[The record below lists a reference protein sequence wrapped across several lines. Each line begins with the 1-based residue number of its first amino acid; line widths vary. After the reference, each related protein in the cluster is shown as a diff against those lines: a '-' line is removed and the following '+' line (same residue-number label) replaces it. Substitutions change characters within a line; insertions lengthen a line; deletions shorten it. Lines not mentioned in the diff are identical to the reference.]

1 MKQQD
6 PGQDSKP
13 ERKTAYTDELLAEET
28 KKICQPSK
36 SSGRALMANRGI
48 ESFGKRPTFTKLL
61 LCMYG
66 ASEVLYLGILL
77 SQQSYLQI
85 S

>member
-1 MKQQD
+1 MEHEATD

-36 SSGRALMANRGI
+36 KQREGAGAVMANRGI
-48 ESFGKRPTFTKLL
+48 ESFGKRPT
-61 LCMYG
+61 
-66 ASEVLYLGILL
+66 
-77 SQQSYLQI
+77 
-85 S
+85 